1 MPGPINNYLNSLARR
16 LHLDP
21 QDEREILEELQA
33 HIEDKAA
40 ELEESGL
47 DRETALAR
55 AVEGMGAPRTLA
67 SRMYEVHSTGVWR
80 DIVLAML
87 PHFLLAA
94 LFALHLWSHYFLVS
108 LVLVG
113 IAFVTWRNWRAGR
126 PSKWSYTWMGYT
138 LAAPAISWLLSL
150 IALAYG
156 GWTLLTTGK
165 LPFNTVLFFLL
176 VGYVPFSMWIVY
188 NVVWKIARRDW
199 LLVSLTALP
208 FPFLTSWVL
217 FLNWSGGLWSDHAER
232 IQQTDTA
239 RACIFLALA
248 VTTAVF
254 LRVGPRLLRIG
265 LLTVVTTIL
274 VIITA
279 LSLPVDLGFVAVGLM
294 IIASVVFLLSP
305 AVLEAKANRRERLS
319 VASQSDE
326 TPGWYS
332 DTSLAACPPVLCTS
346 TGKPPLSVPPLMTT
360 RLACGRCCY
369 PTPAT
374 WVCAP
379 AAPGC

>member
-1 MPGPINNYLNSLARR
+1 MPGAINNYLNSLARL

-21 QDEREILEELQA
+21 HREREILDELQT

-40 ELEESGL
+40 ELEAQGL
-47 DRETALAR
+47 DRETALA
-55 AVEGMGAPRTLA
+55 AAIEEMGAPRSLA
-67 SRMYEVHSTGVWR
+67 SRMYAVHSTTGVWR
-80 DIVLAML
+80 DLILAML

-108 LVLVG
+108 VVLVG
-113 IAFVTWRNWRAGR
+113 MAFVTWRNWRAGR
-126 PSKWSYTWMGYT
+126 PSQWSYTWMGYT

-150 IALAYG
+150 ITLGYG
-156 GWTLLTTGK
+156 AWTLLTKGE

-176 VGYVPFSMWIVY
+176 IGYVPFSMWIVF
-188 NVVWKIARRDW
+188 NVVSKIAQRDW

-232 IQQTDTA
+232 MQQSDTA

-254 LRVGPRLLRIG
+254 LKVGPRLLRIG
-265 LLTVVTTIL
+265 LLALITSIL
-274 VIITA
+274 IVITA

-294 IIASVVFLLSP
+294 ILASVAFLLSP
-305 AVLEAKANRRERLS
+305 AVLEAKASRRNRLS
-319 VASQSDE
+319 MANRGDDGPSRF
-326 TPGWYS
+326 P
-332 DTSLAACPPVLCTS
+332 DTT
-346 TGKPPLSVPPLMTT
+346 
-360 RLACGRCCY
+360 
-369 PTPAT
+369 
-374 WVCAP
+374 
-379 AAPGC
+379 

>member
-21 QDEREILEELQA
+21 QNEREILEELQA

-40 ELEESGL
+40 ELEGQGL
-47 DRETALAR
+47 DRETALNC
-55 AVEGMGAPRTLA
+55 AVEEMGAPRTLA
-67 SRMYEVHSTGVWR
+67 SRMYAIHSTGVWR
-80 DIVLAML
+80 DVVLAMF

-108 LVLVG
+108 LVLVV

-150 IALAYG
+150 IALGYG
-156 GWTLLTTGK
+156 GWTLLTTGQ
-165 LPFNTVLFFLL
+165 LPFNVALFFLL

-188 NVVWKIARRDW
+188 NVVSKIAQRDW

-232 IQQTDTA
+232 MQQSDTA

-248 VTTAVF
+248 ITTAVF
-254 LRVGPRLLRIG
+254 LKVGPRLVRIG
-265 LLTVVTTIL
+265 LLAVITSIL
-274 VIITA
+274 IVITA

-294 IIASVVFLLSP
+294 ILASVAFLLSP
-305 AVLEAKANRRERLS
+305 AVLEAQASRRNRLS
-319 VASQSDE
+319 MASQGEDE
-326 TPGWYS
+326 NSRWYS
-332 DTSLAACPPVLCTS
+332 DTT
-346 TGKPPLSVPPLMTT
+346 
-360 RLACGRCCY
+360 
-369 PTPAT
+369 
-374 WVCAP
+374 
-379 AAPGC
+379 

>member
-1 MPGPINNYLNSLARR
+1 MPGPINNYLNSLARF

-21 QDEREILEELQA
+21 QRESEILEELQT

-40 ELEESGL
+40 ELEAEGL
-47 DRETALAR
+47 DRESALA
-55 AVEGMGAPRTLA
+55 AAIEEMGAPRSVA
-67 SRMYEVHSTGVWR
+67 NRMYAVHSTTGVWR
-80 DIVLAML
+80 DVILAMF

-108 LVLVG
+108 VVLVS

-126 PSKWSYTWMGYT
+126 PSQWSYSWMGYT

-150 IALAYG
+150 ITLAYG
-156 GWTLLTTGK
+156 GWTLLTTGE

-176 VGYVPFSMWIVY
+176 IGYVPFSMWIVFS
-188 NVVWKIARRDW
+188 VVSKIAQRDW

-232 IQQTDTA
+232 MQRSHIFEADTA
-239 RACIFLALA
+239 RAFIFLALA

-254 LRVGPRLLRIG
+254 LKVGPRLVRIG
-265 LLTVVTTIL
+265 LLALITSIL
-274 VIITA
+274 IVITA

-294 IIASVVFLLSP
+294 ILASVAFLLSP
-305 AVLEAKANRRERLS
+305 MMLEAKVNRRNRLS
-319 VASQSDE
+319 MARQADDNGRWFSD
-326 TPGWYS
+326 
-332 DTSLAACPPVLCTS
+332 S
-346 TGKPPLSVPPLMTT
+346 T
-360 RLACGRCCY
+360 
-369 PTPAT
+369 
-374 WVCAP
+374 
-379 AAPGC
+379 